1 MANYLKHLLRE
12 LRLPVVPLNVYM
24 QFAVLDRVDKRQR
37 VMKIRDIMKR
47 FREEEPQRYNTLKYL
62 IEISRLVV
70 KFSACNL
77 MVTYNVAVSF
87 GPVIFRTRHLFREDV
102 MKMGIY
108 YDVMMRMINDFE
120 DIFVTERPTF
130 DLKSF

>member
-1 MANYLKHLLRE
+1 M
-12 LRLPVVPLNVYM
+12 
-24 QFAVLDRVDKRQR
+24 
-37 VMKIRDIMKR
+37 
-47 FREEEPQRYNTLKYL
+47 KYL

-130 DLKSF
+130 DLKSFQTVSQLNEVKPAQAMADEEKDIFA